1 MIILNTRIDIG
12 GERWFTPLKDL
23 KPIEGLKLLVSS
35 IDNDQYR
42 SRNALIRR
50 HIEKMDA
57 SYQVGTS
64 KFNLSAVGEIDSAD
78 ELLIDNCAHY
88 LLKDWK
94 GVGELVDGEEVP
106 VEYTPERGAALLKQY
121 PELYWQIL
129 AEAASIAQGKEQQK
143 QETVK
148 KLSKRKSGL
157 ANLAGSRVKRQSG
170 EGRS

>member
-1 MIILNTRIDIG
+1 MIILNPRIDVG

-64 KFNLSAVGEIDSAD
+64 EFSLSAVGEIDSAD
-78 ELLIDNCAHY
+78 DLLIDNCARF
-88 LLKDWK
+88 LLKGWE
-94 GVGELVDGEEVP
+94 GVGELVEGKEVAID
-106 VEYTPERGAALLKQY
+106 YTPERGAAMLKQH

-129 AEAASIAQGKEQQK
+129 AEAANIAQGKEQQK

-148 KLSKRKSGL
+148 KPSKRKSG
-157 ANLAGSRVKRQSG
+157 
-170 EGRS
+170 

>member
-1 MIILNTRIDIG
+1 MIILNPRIDVG

-64 KFNLSAVGEIDSAD
+64 EFSLSAVGEIDSAD
-78 ELLIDNCAHY
+78 DLLIDNCARY

-106 VEYTPERGAALLKQY
+106 IEYIPERGAALMKQE
-121 PELYWQIL
+121 PAIYWQIL

-148 KLSKRKSGL
+148 KPSKRRSGL
-157 ANLAGSRVKRQSG
+157 VSSAGSRAKRQSG
-170 EGRS
+170 EGRN

>member
-1 MIILNTRIDIG
+1 MIILNPRIDVG

-64 KFNLSAVGEIDSAD
+64 EFSLSAVGEIDSAD
-78 ELLIDNCAHY
+78 VLLIDNCARF
-88 LLKDWK
+88 LLKGWE
-94 GVGELVDGEEVP
+94 GVGELVEGKEAP
-106 VEYTPERGAALLKQY
+106 IEYTPERGAALLKQE
-121 PELYWQIL
+121 PAIYWQIL
-129 AEAASIAQGKEQQK
+129 AEAASISQGKEQQK

-148 KLSKRKSGL
+148 KPSKRRNG
-157 ANLAGSRVKRQSG
+157 
-170 EGRS
+170 

>member
-1 MIILNTRIDIG
+1 MIILTPRIDIG

-64 KFNLSAVGEIDSAD
+64 EFSLSAVGEIDSAD
-78 ELLIDNCAHY
+78 DLLIDNCARY

-106 VEYTPERGAALLKQY
+106 IEYTPERGAALMKQE
-121 PELYWQIL
+121 PAIYWQIL

-148 KLSKRKSGL
+148 KPSKRKSG
-157 ANLAGSRVKRQSG
+157 
-170 EGRS
+170 

>member
-1 MIILNTRIDIG
+1 MIILNPRIDVG

-64 KFNLSAVGEIDSAD
+64 EFSLSAVGEIDSA
-78 ELLIDNCAHY
+78 
-88 LLKDWK
+88 
-94 GVGELVDGEEVP
+94 EEVP
-106 VEYTPERGAALLKQY
+106 IEYTPERGAALMKQE
-121 PELYWQIL
+121 PAIYWQIL

-148 KLSKRKSGL
+148 KPSKRRSG
-157 ANLAGSRVKRQSG
+157 
-170 EGRS
+170 